1 MRRQLVVKAKAMKE
15 IIGEAWQVV
24 QSWATA
30 RPMLFAMIMI
40 GGILVTSAKLRGKT
54 SNAEDDTGA
63 RQASLFTR
71 IMSRSFSG
79 RSYNYDRDLRMET
92 EIDQQDTQYED
103 EDEGGYEVK
112 EEHDGET
119 RAEEE
124 EKEKGK
130 SLEEDSEIKAEIQ
143 EEMQQKLKYSPRN
156 EKPSLSRRTRQSS
169 RVPPGE
175 GSSGEMVVLSESSGE
190 IAGAASSSTRKVR
203 LPPPPAPAGLRKSG
217 SFLSSLVSFGRG
229 TDRNIA
235 QSTELNKKKQGETN
249 TEASTTEVDTEAEDF
264 IRKFRRQL
272 KLQRLESIL
281 QRQVKT
287 DK

>member
-1 MRRQLVVKAKAMKE
+1 MKE

>member
-1 MRRQLVVKAKAMKE
+1 MRRQLVVKAKVMKE